1 VFKPLTASISAS
13 MAGIESGAIDQ
24 TTASMLPGN
33 GTGTIHALYITANF
47 YNVNYISQTD
57 VLLNT
62 DTVVQYLPHVAHN
75 HAPTGAPTSS
85 TETINSGTNQLANHA
100 SIATVGAASDFQFA
114 GGQHYDDAIL
124 APANL
129 AEHKSQV
136 TIGDAQTLAPE
147 VAAFTGLQDAPES
160 DLAPYHQ
167 QAHPML
173 ADASHQQDLFRGV
186 MSQISN
192 RSSIGT
198 HWLPLGGADD

>member
-24 TTASMLPGN
+24 TAASMLPGN

-47 YNVNYISQTD
+47 YNVNYISQTN

-85 TETINSGTNQLANHA
+85 TETINSGTNQLANLA

-129 AEHKSQV
+129 VEHKSQV
-136 TIGDAQTLAPE
+136 TIGDAQTLAPRGRRFHR
-147 VAAFTGLQDAPES
+147 AAGCAAKRSRPISSASASDARRRKSPAGSLSRGYEPNFEQIKHWDSLASTG
-160 DLAPYHQ
+160 
-167 QAHPML
+167 
-173 ADASHQQDLFRGV
+173 RG
-186 MSQISN
+186 
-192 RSSIGT
+192 G
-198 HWLPLGGADD
+198 